1 MGLPWNKEL
10 SVKDQKQK
18 GLHLYPE
25 KEEGEIKKLTDPNK
39 LYKYNEVLIGKPV

>member
-25 KEEGEIKKLTDPNK
+25 KEEGEIKKRTNPNK
-39 LYKYNEVLIGKPV
+39 LYRYNAVLIEKLV